1 MSTCGVH
8 TGAGGLGQPR
18 QAFAIAAVLASMALA
33 VLDAA
38 LANIALPTIA
48 HSMQVSAASSVQI
61 ITAYQAAL
69 VMALLPSA
77 ALGESVGFRRVFTM
91 GVALFV
97 AASMLCAMAPTLPWL
112 VAARAAQGIGGAAI
126 MSLGVA
132 LLQRVVEP
140 ARLGDA
146 IGWNAL
152 TVALASAAGPTLGA
166 LILSFAGWRWLFAV
180 NLPIGL
186 LALFFTRTLPR
197 VAGSRHPLDLVS
209 MALNGAVFG
218 ALVFGAE
225 AITSRPLAGGALLA
239 VSAACMTALT
249 SRELSRTK
257 PLIPF
262 DLLRVKPFA
271 ISVIASICCFT
282 GQAAGMVALPF
293 HLQHGLGLTPG
304 MTGALMTAWPLTV
317 AVTSQIAGRLSER
330 VPTAWL
336 CTAGGACLAAG
347 LAAIGL
353 LPLHGGQAILMAPI
367 ALCGLG
373 FGLFQVPNN
382 RNMFLAAPRERSGA
396 AGGMQ
401 GTARLTGQ
409 TIGALLMTM
418 LFALV
423 SLDAAPRIGLVLG
436 AAMALIAGL
445 VSLLRTSGPSHGS
458 NPSTAA
464 TSACD

>member
-1 MSTCGVH
+1 
-8 TGAGGLGQPR
+8 
-18 QAFAIAAVLASMALA
+18 
-33 VLDAA
+33 
-38 LANIALPTIA
+38 
-48 HSMQVSAASSVQI
+48 
-61 ITAYQAAL
+61 
-69 VMALLPSA
+69 
-77 ALGESVGFRRVFTM
+77 
-91 GVALFV
+91 
-97 AASMLCAMAPTLPWL
+97 
-112 VAARAAQGIGGAAI
+112 
-126 MSLGVA
+126 
-132 LLQRVVEP
+132 
-140 ARLGDA
+140 
-146 IGWNAL
+146 
-152 TVALASAAGPTLGA
+152 
-166 LILSFAGWRWLFAV
+166 
-180 NLPIGL
+180 
-186 LALFFTRTLPR
+186 
-197 VAGSRHPLDLVS
+197 
-209 MALNGAVFG
+209 VFG

-225 AITSRPLAGGALLA
+225 AITSRPLAGGVLLA
-239 VSAACMTALT
+239 VSAACLAALT
-249 SRELSRTK
+249 RRELSRIK

-262 DLLRVKPFA
+262 DLLRGRAFA

-293 HLQHGLGLTPG
+293 HLQHGLRLTPG

-353 LPLHGGQAILMAPI
+353 LPLQGGQAILAAPI

-382 RNMFLAAPRERSGA
+382 RNLFLAAPRERSGA